1 MNWVFIIFALNN
13 CLRDVI
19 EGYSSD
25 VTTQKNPDALGSH
38 NVSCATIDD
47 VAAARR
53 SLCPTQCTCSPTNGA
68 EVLTKLTVDCSG
80 ATNFTQYQE
89 LVQLLSH
96 CVSSLTELTITNT
109 PLTTV
114 PQVVCR
120 LTTIRSL
127 NLNSNQL
134 ASLPSSC
141 FTRMHNLTSFSANNN
156 HLTSLQVR

>member
-1 MNWVFIIFALNN
+1 MNWVFIIFALNI
-13 CLRDVI
+13 CLCDVI

-25 VTTQKNPDALGSH
+25 VTTQNNPDAPGFH

-53 SLCPTQCTCSPTNGA
+53 TLCPTQCTCSPMNGA

-80 ATNFTQYQE
+80 ATNFTQYQD
-89 LVQLLSH
+89 LVQLLSR

-114 PQVVCR
+114 PRVVCW

-134 ASLPSSC
+134 ASLPSNC
-141 FTRMHNLTSFSANNN
+141 FTRMRNLTSFSANNN
-156 HLTSLQVR
+156 HLTSLKVR